1 MKDEPRKICRTPTK
15 GRDGV
20 TNIPVWKYEAVR
32 TAILDAIKSAGADG
46 IAFKDLPDAVRSRLS
61 TDKLANLG
69 SVGWHTTS
77 VKLEMEVAG
86 ELKRLDAK
94 GPQRL
99 VLTAHEVNAS
109 PSAQIGAIA
118 GSKSAD

>member
-1 MKDEPRKICRTPTK
+1 MSQLSKEAKKACRTPTA

-20 TNIPVWKYEAVR
+20 TNIPLWKYEAVR
-32 TAILDAIKSAGADG
+32 QAIIDAVLECGEGG
-46 IAFKDLPDAVRSRLS
+46 IAFKDLPSAVKSRLS
-61 TDKLANLG
+61 ADELKQLG

-86 ELKRLDAK
+86 ELHRLDIK

-99 VLTAHEVNAS
+99 VLIRQ
-109 PSAQIGAIA
+109 PIR
-118 GSKSAD
+118 